1 MELQIRENEMSEQV
15 DKATFRALTA
25 EKKLQ
30 EAGFE
35 NEIEKLQVR
44 RSRVDERPSLGFRIR
59 KK

>member
-1 MELQIRENEMSEQV
+1 MELQIRENEMADQV

-35 NEIEKLQVR
+35 SEIEKLQVR
-44 RSRVDERPSLGFRIR
+44 SYIHSAVEFKSAV
-59 KK
+59 